1 MLVSSY
7 ALTPLNSGAR
17 PDYSGHIEAGFALF
31 GQIEQSA
38 VERNVARQFRA
49 LAEEIERQSAN
60 GRSNP
65 VKSGK
70 SGR

>member
-1 MLVSSY
+1 MVVSSY
-7 ALTPLNSGAR
+7 AVIPLNSGAR
-17 PDYSGHIEAGFALF
+17 LDYSGHIEAGFALF

-60 GRSNP
+60 GRSHP
-65 VKSGK
+65 VPGGK
-70 SGR
+70 